1 MVNNLRLEKIGI
13 ENEKFEIFSK
23 YREATIQNDCLRRA
37 MEKIERDREE
47 DNKIKKSIDDL
58 NEISKRIKQS
68 QADK

>member
-1 MVNNLRLEKIGI
+1 
-13 ENEKFEIFSK
+13 
-23 YREATIQNDCLRRA
+23 